1 MSPYEIIEK
10 QQALLEDCKE
20 EFLAALH
27 HDSLND
33 YIVEKLINRID
44 SVSQEIKSGNRTICN

>member
-1 MSPYEIIEK
+1 MSPYDIIEK
-10 QQALLEDCKE
+10 QQALLGECKE

-33 YIVEKLINRID
+33 YLVEKLINRID
-44 SVSQEIKSGNRTICN
+44 SVSQEIKMENCHE